1 MPSPFYPNYPGDL
14 HPDAEALLTALA
26 GEAPPSFTDPAQVR
40 QGFMPAH
47 WLEPV
52 PAGVSILEID
62 ADGVPVRLFQSGE
75 APDRPVLVFFHGG
88 GFVVGLPEEFEGF
101 CARLA
106 HRTGW
111 LVAFVD
117 YRLAPEHPFPA
128 AHEDAWQATRWL
140 AAHARTFGGDP
151 EHLALMGDSAG
162 GNLVTQIARKALEQG
177 GPRIAHQVLLCPWV
191 DLRDEAEEADAFRH
205 FGSGPWLSTES
216 LRWFRGHYLGSARD
230 LWNPRISP
238 LLAEDF
244 GNLPPAT
251 VITAEFDILRDQ
263 GRAYAERLQ
272 AAGVPVTHR
281 EVPGM
286 LHDFTVLPGVF
297 TPAHD
302 VLDQIADILNAAFAA
317 EPID

>member
-1 MPSPFYPNYPGDL
+1 MSSPFYPAYPGDL
-14 HPDAEALLTALA
+14 HPDAEALLAVLA
-26 GEAPPSFTDPAQVR
+26 AEAPPSSTDPAQVR

-52 PAGVSILEID
+52 PEGVSILEID

-75 APDRPVLVFFHGG
+75 APDRPILVFFHGG

-111 LVAFVD
+111 LVAFVN

-128 AHEDAWQATRWL
+128 AQEDAWHATRWT
-140 AAHARTFGGDP
+140 AAHAPTFGGDP
-151 EHLALMGDSAG
+151 THLALMGDSAG
-162 GNLVTQIARKALEQG
+162 GNLVTQVARMALEQG

-191 DLRDEAEEADAFRH
+191 DLRDEAEEAEAFRH

-216 LRWFRGHYLGSARD
+216 LRWFRGHYCPGADLRD
-230 LWNPRISP
+230 PRLSP
-238 LLAEDF
+238 LLADDF
-244 GNLPPAT
+244 RGLPPAT
-251 VITAEFDILRDQ
+251 VVTAEFDILRDQ

-281 EVPGM
+281 EVLGM

-297 TPAHD
+297 DPAQMVMEQVAETLLATPSGSTRG
-302 VLDQIADILNAAFAA
+302 
-317 EPID
+317 